1 LVPADF
7 FAAQKYTYVF
17 VDLGCFALNLID
29 MLHGHEIVTWSSLTG
44 ITDEL
49 YLGLFM
55 GTTLAIVTFAG
66 IAFTYF
72 LYVKLSD

>member
-1 LVPADF
+1 M
-7 FAAQKYTYVF
+7 YTYVF
-17 VDLGCFALNLID
+17 VDLGCFALNLPV
-29 MLHGHEIVTWSSLTG
+29 MLHEHEIVTWSSLTG

-49 YLGLFM
+49 YLGLAM

>member
-1 LVPADF
+1 
-7 FAAQKYTYVF
+7 
-17 VDLGCFALNLID
+17 
-29 MLHGHEIVTWSSLTG
+29 MLHEHEIVTWSSLTG

-49 YLGLFM
+49 YLGLAM

-72 LYVKLSD
+72 LYVKLSE

>member
-1 LVPADF
+1 M
-7 FAAQKYTYVF
+7 YTYVF
-17 VDLGCFALNLID
+17 VDLGCFVLNFTV
-29 MLHGHEIVTWSSLTG
+29 MLHEHEIVTWSSLTG

-49 YLGLFM
+49 YLGLAM

>member
-1 LVPADF
+1 M
-7 FAAQKYTYVF
+7 YTYVF
-17 VDLGCFALNLID
+17 VDLGCFALSLVV
-29 MLHGHEIVTWSSLTG
+29 MLHEHEIVTWSSLTG

-49 YLGLFM
+49 YLGLAM